1 MLPTEE
7 FPEFEEVDGAD
18 FPLEALG
25 ELLVFEPLELVELLV
40 FEPLELV
47 ELLVF
52 ELLELLELLVFEP
65 LELDPPFD
73 FPVAIINPRD
83 H

>member
-40 FEPLELV
+40 FEPLEL
-47 ELLVF
+47 
-52 ELLELLELLVFEP
+52 LVFEP

-73 FPVAIINPRD
+73 FPLAITNPRD